1 MSVILSDLFDAAN
14 ALVVAGLVVVVVVVV
29 VVVFTQS
36 CGLVVMRPN
45 STLDRL

>member
-14 ALVVAGLVVVVVVVV
+14 ALVVAGLVVVVVV
-29 VVVFTQS
+29 FTQS